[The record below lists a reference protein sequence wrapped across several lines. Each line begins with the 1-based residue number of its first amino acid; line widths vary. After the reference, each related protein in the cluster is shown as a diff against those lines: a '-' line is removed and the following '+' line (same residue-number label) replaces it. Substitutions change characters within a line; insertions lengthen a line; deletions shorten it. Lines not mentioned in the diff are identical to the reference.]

1 MLHTFVI
8 MVCCAAQVMQTFWY
22 QQFLAKPAK
31 MERRTS
37 INTAL
42 KFMRRKSLKRGSGD
56 TWYCVAITK
65 YRRIKSATHQCMSTS
80 GPLFACFC
88 SRQKKTSAQIRRTGR
103 GGAKGDKRTPEHQVL
118 GGSWDVATKCTWGG
132 NTDQK

>member
-1 MLHTFVI
+1 
-8 MVCCAAQVMQTFWY
+8 MVCCAAHVMQTLWY
-22 QQFLAKPAK
+22 QQFLAKSAK

-42 KFMRRKSLKRGSGD
+42 KFMRRKSLKRQSGD
-56 TWYCVAITK
+56 ALYCVAITT

-80 GPLFACFC
+80 GPLFAYSCL
-88 SRQKKTSAQIRRTGR
+88 RQKTPSAQIRRTWKR
-103 GGAKGDKRTPEHQVL
+103 SAKGDKRTPEHQVF